1 MGARLKALRTENGL
15 TQTQV
20 AKRLGVAVSAVSS
33 YESGARY
40 PSYGVLIKLSSMYH
54 VSTDQLLGLKAK
66 ESIDI
71 SDLSEG
77 DKQVVKTM
85 VAALRAKNSNDPRP

>member
-1 MGARLKALRTENGL
+1 MVEMGTKLKTLRNENGL

-40 PSYGVLIKLSSMYH
+40 PSYPVLIKLSRMFH
-54 VSTDQLLGLKAK
+54 VTTDHLLGVEKK
-66 ESIDI
+66 EMLDI
-71 SDLSEG
+71 SDLSAD

-85 VAALRAKNSNDPRP
+85 VAALRAKYQK